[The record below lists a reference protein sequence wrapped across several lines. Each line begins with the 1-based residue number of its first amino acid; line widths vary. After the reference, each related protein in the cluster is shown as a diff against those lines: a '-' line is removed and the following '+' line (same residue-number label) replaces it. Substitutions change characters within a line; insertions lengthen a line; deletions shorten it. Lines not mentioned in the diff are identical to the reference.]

1 MSRDNVEVVRKIVD
15 AINRRDTRSWAAIVA
30 PQFEFRPAFVG
41 VEGRVYRGRESGAR
55 YFADLADAFD
65 SFEVEFEDGLDVGD
79 GRVLATMRVSGRGR
93 ASGADFETHTW
104 VVVGVRAGKIVSG
117 QTYLQ
122 HTQALE
128 AVNVMKKGPPR

>member
-1 MSRDNVEVVRKIVD
+1 MSQENVEVVRNIVD

-30 PQFEFRPAFVG
+30 PQFEFRSAFVG
-41 VEGRVYRGRESGAR
+41 VEGRVYRGPESGAR

-79 GRVLATMRVSGRGR
+79 GRVLATMRVSGRGK

-104 VVVGVRAGKIVSG
+104 VVVRVHAGKIVSG

-128 AVNVMKKGPPR
+128 AVGLRE